1 MLRIFRSRKTVIRL
15 FVGTI
20 LVLVALSMV
29 IYLIPGFTGLS
40 DDPTISETVAEVAG
54 EKIRA
59 FELQQTVTQISQANR
74 IPSEMMGLYTSQVL
88 NDMILEKVS
97 LREARRLG
105 LQVAESELATRLRQ
119 IPDLFPGGKFVGQQQ
134 YEDMIFGR
142 FGMGVAQFEQRY
154 RHALLIEKLRALVTD
169 TVAVTPEEVRTAF
182 QNDNEKLVVSYA
194 FADPTEL
201 KKEITPNDAT
211 LEAYY
216 QKNKSRYQVPE
227 KRSVKILWLE
237 QQRIRSAISIPESE
251 IKKYYED
258 RKDNY
263 RKEERV
269 QVSHILWKATDKE
282 PDKLAEAKKKAE
294 DLLKKLKGGADFAQL
309 AKENSEDTAT
319 AVGGGDLGW
328 IVRKQTVPEF
338 EKAAFSLAPGTLSDP
353 VQTVFGI
360 HILKVVAHEQA
371 RLQPLEEVKLEI
383 LNLLQEERVQATLPG
398 QAEEVAAAVRR
409 APSEIEALTQKYHG
423 IFLPTGPLAQ
433 QDLVPG
439 LGQAPGFQQE
449 VFSLQ
454 KGQVG
459 AAVPVP
465 SGYAIP
471 LLADILPAHQGEF
484 AEVKDQVKSDYVDEL
499 AREKASTKS
508 KELAKLLEQQAK
520 KDLAKA
526 AKGLGLTV
534 KASDPVTRE
543 APIPLLGKL
552 TELDPKAFSRQ
563 VGEVAGPFSVGSGQ
577 VIYHVDLRLAPQEE
591 DFAKQ
596 KDQIQERLLNQKRQ
610 LTFSVFQD
618 DLKRKLEASGDLRVH
633 RDVLTRLTQTYRPSS

>member
-1 MLRIFRSRKTVIRL
+1 MLKVFRHRQTLIKVVFGIILFLTV
-15 FVGTI
+15 V
-20 LVLVALSMV
+20 SMV
-29 IYLIPGFTGLS
+29 VYLIPGFTGTS

-54 EKIRA
+54 EKIRSG
-59 FELQQTVTQISQANR
+59 ELQQTVSQISRANR

-105 LQVAESELATRLRQ
+105 LQVAESEVVTRLHQ

-134 YEDMIFGR
+134 YEDMIFER
-142 FGMGVAQFEQRY
+142 FGMGIAQFEQRY
-154 RHALLIEKLRALVTD
+154 RQAMLIEKLRDLVTD

-194 FADPTEL
+194 FVDPSEL
-201 KKEITPNDAT
+201 KREITPNDAT
-211 LEAYY
+211 LEAYF

-237 QQRIRSAISIPESE
+237 QQRIRSAISIPESVL
-251 IKKYYED
+251 KKYYED
-258 RKDNY
+258 HKDNY

-282 PDKLAEAKKKAE
+282 PAKLAEAKKKAE

-309 AKENSEDTAT
+309 AKENSQDTTT

-338 EKAAFSLAPGTLSDP
+338 EKAAFSLPPGTLSDP
-353 VQTVFGI
+353 VQTVYGI

-371 RLQPLEEVKLEI
+371 RLQPLEEVKAGI
-383 LNLLQEERVQATLPG
+383 LSALQEERVQATLPG
-398 QAEEVAAAVRR
+398 LAEEAAAAVRR
-409 APSEIEALTQKYHG
+409 APSEIEALTQKYQG

-459 AAVPVP
+459 AAVPLP

-471 LLADILPAHQGEF
+471 LLADILPPHQGEF
-484 AEVKDQVKSDYVDEL
+484 AEVKDQVKSDYVEEQ
-499 AREKASTKS
+499 ARDKASTKS

-534 KASDPVTRE
+534 KTSDPVTRDGT
-543 APIPLLGKL
+543 IPLLGKL

-563 VGEVAGPFSVGSGQ
+563 VEEVAGPFSVGSGQ

-633 RDVLTRLTQTYRPSS
+633 RDVLTRLTQTNRPSS

>member
-29 IYLIPGFTGLS
+29 IYLIPGFTGMS
-40 DDPTISETVAEVAG
+40 DDPTIRETVAEVAG
-54 EKIRA
+54 EKIRT
-59 FELQQTVTQISQANR
+59 FELQQTVTQVSQANR

-154 RHALLIEKLRALVTD
+154 RYALLIEKLRALVTD
-169 TVAVTPEEVRTAF
+169 TVTVMPEEVRTAF

-194 FADPTEL
+194 FADPSEL

-237 QQRIRSAISIPESE
+237 QQRMRSAISISESE
-251 IKKYYED
+251 LKKYYED

-309 AKENSEDTAT
+309 AKDNSQDTTT

-398 QAEEVAAAVRR
+398 QAEEAAAAVRR

-423 IFLPTGPLAQ
+423 IFLPTAPLAQ

-471 LLADILPAHQGEF
+471 LLADILPPHQGEF
-484 AEVKDQVKSDYVDEL
+484 AEVKDQVKSDYVDEQ

-508 KELAKLLEQQAK
+508 KEMAKLLEQQAK

-526 AKGLGLTV
+526 AKGLGVTV
-534 KASDPVTRE
+534 KTSDPVTRDG
-543 APIPLLGKL
+543 AIPLLGKL